1 MLLIYCH
8 QITSRSKYAFKLIF
22 SDMLQLPYALTTSLE
37 DYQAHDGPKFSYSKR
52 RVDQTPWMY
61 CSGLLFEKGI
71 KYQEIRT
78 FSWNNTKAF
87 FKAPASADFP
97 FDVFAA
103 SFYLVSRYEEYLP
116 HIKDQHQR
124 FVAEQSLAYQEAFLD
139 KPVVDYYALA
149 LYTFLKSKFSDLPD
163 HKRTYKYVPTIDIDN
178 AFAIRNKGFER
189 IIAGL
194 FHNLFK
200 ADFPAFKERLMVT
213 LHLKKD
219 PYDTYEYQL
228 KIIKKYG
235 LKVIYFI
242 LLGDYA
248 QYDKNVAATNK
259 NLQSL
264 IKFLA
269 DYAEIGI
276 HPSYASNKQPSKL
289 LKEISRLSVILHR
302 EIKKSRQHFL
312 KLSLPETYQRLIDA
326 DITDDYTMG
335 YPSQLGYRAS
345 TCTPFFFYDL
355 DLETETSLK
364 IHPFAVMDGTLKDYL
379 NLPND
384 KVLRSVKPFIEEAR
398 KVAGTFVTI
407 WHNETFAEN
416 QRWKGWQKIYE
427 DITKEAVKESH

>member
-1 MLLIYCH
+1 MLLVYCH

-22 SDMLQLPYALTTSLE
+22 NDLLQVPHALTTSLD
-37 DYQAHDGPKFSYSKR
+37 DYQAFDGPKFSYSKR
-52 RVDQTPWMY
+52 RVDHTPWIY

-71 KYQEIRT
+71 KYHEINT
-78 FSWNNTKAF
+78 FTWNQTKAF

-97 FDVFAA
+97 FDPFAA

-116 HIKDQHQR
+116 HIKDSHQR
-124 FVAEQSLAYQEAFLD
+124 FIAEQSIAYQEAFLD

-149 LYTFLKSKFSDLPD
+149 LYAFLKSKYADLPE

-178 AFAIRNKGFER
+178 AYAIRNKGFER

-194 FHNLFK
+194 FQNLIN
-200 ADFPAFKERLMVT
+200 ADFPAFKERLLVT

-228 KIIKKYG
+228 KLIKEYG

-276 HPSYASNKQPSKL
+276 HPSYASNKQPNKL

-302 EIKKSRQHFL
+302 EIKKSRQHYL
-312 KLSLPETYQRLIDA
+312 KLSLPETYQRLIEA

-364 IHPFAVMDGTLKDYL
+364 VHPFAVMDGTLKDYL

-384 KVLRSVKPFIEEAR
+384 KIFKTVKPFIDEAR
-398 KVAGTFVTI
+398 KVKGTFVTI

-416 QRWKGWQKIYE
+416 QRWKGWRKIYE
-427 DITKEAVKESH
+427 DITKEAIKDSH